1 MPIVSAIF
9 VSPTRSVAVF
19 NDQPVH
25 AGDRV
30 GEYRIDEVSPRGV
43 RYTTAGHTAFAPL
56 NAAR

>member
-30 GEYRIDEVSPRGV
+30 GEYHIDEVSPRGV